1 MAQTNG
7 IEVGNRGSSFNSSGG
22 MLGAWGYLAQG
33 IANTIAAGITYA
45 AGKKL
50 TKAYKEYS
58 KTMKGLVNEYSGS
71 AANDKLISAGTE
83 QGNIQNL
90 RQGQADASK
99 VSANPNTNAMG
110 NAQQA
115 QQATAENSQFTQGV
129 QEGMDNQNT
138 LMQGAYAGEK
148 AKADAKLEQAQKD
161 YNAMTQGVAG
171 GLQNIGSM
179 LSDERAKEP
188 INNDS
193 GLPESDIEDSMR
205 QLETVSYQYKDPN
218 VPGCDGEKHESG
230 FVAQSAEKTPLFK
243 DAVNTGD
250 DGIKRIDQWKLVEAV
265 TAGIAQLQREID
277 ELNAETDSDEHTSDE
292 NCKAAKPKKQTTI
305 SPEQVKMLMDSAST
319 AEEAEMYRKWAA
331 AQGIEVENP
340 YYSDP
345 EVDGYNENPYTPRPN
360 RNDGLISDETC
371 KTSYVGLLGPRKEK

>member
-188 INNDS
+188 INNES

-205 QLETVSYQYKDPN
+205 QLETVSYQYKDPEC
-218 VPGCDGEKHESG
+218 PGCDDEKHESG

-250 DGIKRIDQWKLVEAV
+250 DGIKRIDQWKLIEAV

-277 ELNAETDSDEHTSDE
+277 ELNAETDTDEHTSDE
-292 NCKAAKPKKQTTI
+292 KCKAAGLPPTVSEAHYNAVMKARNAQANKQQ
-305 SPEQVKMLMDSAST
+305 EQRSA
-319 AEEAEMYRKWAA
+319 
-331 AQGIEVENP
+331 
-340 YYSDP
+340 
-345 EVDGYNENPYTPRPN
+345 
-360 RNDGLISDETC
+360 
-371 KTSYVGLLGPRKEK
+371 GLLGPRNKSTYKNASGETVVKQTNPRPNKVQELLDKEPEMLEEM

>member
-22 MLGAWGYLAQG
+22 MLGSWGYLAQG

-99 VSANPNTNAMG
+99 ASANPNTNAMG

-115 QQATAENSQFTQGV
+115 QQATAQNSQFTQGV

-188 INNDS
+188 INNES
-193 GLPESDIEDSMR
+193 GLPESDMENHKTDLPHADLTDAVS
-205 QLETVSYQYKDPN
+205 QLNSIKYKYTNPDI
-218 VPGCDGEKHESG
+218 PGCDDEDHVGTT
-230 FVAQSAEKTPLFK
+230 AQSLQKCPEFA
-243 DAVNTGD
+243 DCVNEGE
-250 DGIKRIDQWKLVEAV
+250 DGILRVDEAKLMSRIPEIIDDLSRRIDSLTK
-265 TAGIAQLQREID
+265 
-277 ELNAETDSDEHTSDE
+277 
-292 NCKAAKPKKQTTI
+292 
-305 SPEQVKMLMDSAST
+305 
-319 AEEAEMYRKWAA
+319 
-331 AQGIEVENP
+331 
-340 YYSDP
+340 
-345 EVDGYNENPYTPRPN
+345 
-360 RNDGLISDETC
+360 
-371 KTSYVGLLGPRKEK
+371 